1 MNEKRGT
8 KIQKISTYVQNTIV
22 VRFFLSHSRLFITDL
37 LPPKFRT
44 LLFVIQPPSNFCLFP
59 RSRNRYTFLTTSSRD
74 IHFCGAPCDD
84 DALFWT
90 SSDRAK
96 VRISI
101 AIASAFSLLTTA
113 FAIATYCTDA
123 SRFRYP
129 EKPIIWLAACYRCRL
144 VEINGHLH
152 HFF

>member
-1 MNEKRGT
+1 MS
-8 KIQKISTYVQNTIV
+8 KIRLLYD
-22 VRFFLSHSRLFITDL
+22 FLSHSRLFITDL
-37 LPPKFRT
+37 PPPKFRT
-44 LLFVIQPPSNFCLFP
+44 LIFVIQPPSNFCLFP
-59 RSRNRYTFLTTSSRD
+59 RSRNRYTFLTTASRD